1 MNTEGLPV
9 VISIM
14 TMTDYEEALALWQGM
29 PGIGLSAADS
39 RDAIARFLERNGG
52 LCFVAR
58 RGSQLVG
65 AVLCGH
71 DSRRG
76 YIYHLA
82 VRQGERRAG
91 VGRALVQKA
100 LEALGGQGIQKCH
113 IFVYADNQEGLCFWR
128 STGWLERS
136 ELVIMSKDIP

>member
-1 MNTEGLPV
+1 
-9 VISIM
+9 M
-14 TMTDYEEALALWQGM
+14 TVSDYEEALALWQST

-39 RDAIARFLERNGG
+39 RDAITRFLERNGE

-58 RGSQLVG
+58 RGAQLVG
-65 AVLCGH
+65 TVLCGH
-71 DSRRG
+71 DARRG

-100 LEALGGQGIQKCH
+100 LEALGRQDIQKCH
-113 IFVYADNQEGLCFWR
+113 IFVYADNQEGLLFWR
-128 STGWLERS
+128 STGWLERP
-136 ELVIMSKDIP
+136 ELIIMSKDIP